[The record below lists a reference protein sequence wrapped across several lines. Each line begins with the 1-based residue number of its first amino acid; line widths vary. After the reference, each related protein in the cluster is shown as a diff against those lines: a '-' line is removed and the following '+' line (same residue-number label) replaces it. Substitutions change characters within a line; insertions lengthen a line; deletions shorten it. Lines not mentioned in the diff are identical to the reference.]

1 MRNNVAIKLYIIHTG
16 STNWILDKFTVA
28 TTLAAIR
35 TTVLVSK
42 YFGKSLFFT
51 LLKTCMFH
59 TWTFIKKKLYLC
71 CPWTSYDDNDN
82 PVYFFLLLNHLGGT
96 KNDNSQ
102 KIFRTTFCTQA
113 NRTWVFKSRTL
124 SYSTITLK
132 IYIDLFNLSR
142 F

>member
-1 MRNNVAIKLYIIHTG
+1 MQNNVAIKLYIIHTG

-59 TWTFIKKKLYLC
+59 TWTFIKKKLYLY

-82 PVYFFLLLNHLGGT
+82 PVYFSYSLIILGVL
-96 KNDNSQ
+96 
-102 KIFRTTFCTQA
+102 RTTIPKRYLEQHFVHKQIEHECSNQELYLI
-113 NRTWVFKSRTL
+113 VQ
-124 SYSTITLK
+124 
-132 IYIDLFNLSR
+132 
-142 F
+142 